1 MIYGLEKN
9 TVLDRF
15 GEKLKLMP
23 SCCESPHFIFS
34 VCMEFMFHGRFSRS
48 IAALKLIEN
57 GQKQS
62 WRGGGCVGDATQ
74 SLREHLF
81 NQASNHDSTL
91 KAIDIE
97 KQPRRNFEFSRQKN
111 L

>member
-1 MIYGLEKN
+1 
-9 TVLDRF
+9 
-15 GEKLKLMP
+15 
-23 SCCESPHFIFS
+23 
-34 VCMEFMFHGRFSRS
+34 MFHGRFSRS

-81 NQASNHDSTL
+81 NQATMVRLERPLTL
-91 KAIDIE
+91 KSNQE
-97 KQPRRNFEFSRQKN
+97 ETLNFRAKKIYSRYNQV
-111 L
+111 LLLFGIGMVRLHFLTLLIV